1 MVDSVSRT
9 LLLLLAFSSMVLAPA
24 CGGDDDGDGAS
35 PDAGVFDGEL
45 PPILFATQVP
55 VGENDSVSAV
65 FSNHVGGIRNAPRGG
80 DLMIRYPDG
89 TLRNLTREAGFG
101 DADEMQRRD
110 AISVREPCVHWDGDK
125 ALFSMAVGA
134 VTERFEQ
141 RDDFRWQIYE
151 VTGLAQGETAAVRRV
166 EGQPRDFNN
175 VSPVYGSD
183 DRIIFISDR
192 PRNGADH
199 LYPQLDEYESQPT
212 TTGVYRLDEASGDLE
227 VIEHAPSG
235 VFSLT
240 VDSFGRV
247 IFSKWDHLQRDQQ
260 ADSADTAAEY
270 GPITFDDESPGA
282 ASAPGGEEVF
292 PEPRDQ
298 DDPAFDPA
306 VSAHRFNQ
314 FFPWEMNQDGSAE
327 ETLNHV
333 GRQEWGGSFSEGSFT
348 GDDNLS
354 FEAPDVFRDTREQLQ
369 GDGGVFHIRQD
380 PTDPAWYLGTL
391 ADEFGTG
398 SGGTLIRFEGDPT
411 INPEDMHIEALTPTN
426 DDAEIPEDTGYFR
439 NPLRVTGGAL
449 VAVHTAAS
457 GQLGNTGSDRAP
469 EYNYDYRL
477 TVLTADGD
485 TFRAD
490 SLVTTGI
497 ERTVSWFTPDEVATW
512 SGNLWE
518 LDPVEVVARERPPL
532 RTVPL
537 PDVEMAVFAD
547 AGVSPD
553 DLSTWLRERELALVI
568 SRNVTQRDRNDV
580 QQPYNLAVPGGVESV
595 ATGGTVYD
603 IDHIQFFQGDQ
614 LRGYDSYS
622 NGRRIL
628 ARPMHGPDLVTD
640 GAGPAGSVALGTDGS
655 MAAFVPARRAMT
667 WQLVAPDDS
676 PVVRERNWISFQA
689 GEIRVCAACH
699 GINKRSQTG
708 DPLPTNSPE
717 ALRDL
722 LEAWKAS
729 Q

>member
-1 MVDSVSRT
+1 MIRT
-9 LLLLLAFSSMVLAPA
+9 PPLVVASLSLALSAA
-24 CGGDDDGDGAS
+24 CGGDDDGGG
-35 PDAGVFDGEL
+35 PDPGPFDGEV
-45 PPILFATQVP
+45 PAILFATQVP

-65 FSNHVGGIRNAPRGG
+65 FSNHVAGIRNAPRGG

-101 DADEMQRRD
+101 DADEMQRRN
-110 AISVREPCVHWDGDK
+110 AIAVREPCVHWDGDK
-125 ALFSMAVGA
+125 ALFAMVVGA
-134 VTERFEQ
+134 VTERFDQ

-151 VTGLAQGETAAVRRV
+151 VSGLAQGDTAVVRRI

-175 VSPVYGSD
+175 VSPAYGSD
-183 DRIIFISDR
+183 DRILFVSDR

-212 TTGVYRLDEASGDLE
+212 TTGVYRLDEAAGELE
-227 VIEHAPSG
+227 MIEHAPSG

-247 IFSKWDHLQRDQQ
+247 IFTKWDHLQRDQQ
-260 ADSADTAAEY
+260 ADSPDTAAEY
-270 GPITFDDESPGA
+270 GPITFDDESAAA
-282 ASAPGGEEVF
+282 ASVPGGVELF
-292 PEPRDQ
+292 PEPRDG
-298 DDPAFDPA
+298 DDPEFDPA
-306 VSAHRFNQ
+306 ISGHRFNQ
-314 FFPWEMNQDGSAE
+314 FFPWEMNQDGSEE

-354 FEAPDVFRDTREQLQ
+354 FEAEDVFRNTREQLM

-380 PTDPAWYLGTL
+380 PSDPAWFYGTL
-391 ADEFGTG
+391 AAEFGTG
-398 SGGTLIRFEGDPT
+398 SGGTLIRFEGDPA
-411 INPEDMHIEALTPTN
+411 INPEDMRIEAVTPSR
-426 DDAEIPEDTGYFR
+426 DDAEVPEDTGYFR
-439 NPLRVTGGAL
+439 NPLLLTDGTL
-449 VAVHTAAS
+449 VAVHTEAS
-457 GQLGNTGSDRAP
+457 GGLGNSGSDRAP
-469 EYNYDYRL
+469 DYNYEYRI
-477 TVLTADGD
+477 TVLTADGE
-485 TFRAD
+485 TFRAG
-490 SLVTTGI
+490 SRLTSGI
-497 ERTVSWFTPDEVATW
+497 QRTVSWFTPDEVATW

-532 RTVPL
+532 RTTPI
-537 PDVEMAVFAD
+537 PEVEMAVFAD

-553 DLSTWLRERELALVI
+553 DLSAWLRERELALVI

-580 QQPYNLAVPGGVESV
+580 QQPYNLRVPGGVESV
-595 ATGGTVYD
+595 PAGGTVYD
-603 IDHIQFFQGDQ
+603 IEHIQFFQGDQ
-614 LRGYDSYS
+614 LRGYDRFSG
-622 NGRRIL
+622 GRRIL

-640 GAGPAGSVALGTDGS
+640 EAGPAGSVALGADGS

-667 WQLVAPDDS
+667 WQLTAPDGS
-676 PVVRERNWISFQA
+676 AVVRERNWISFRA

-708 DPLPTNSPE
+708 DPAPVNQPA
-717 ALRDL
+717 ALRTL
-722 LEAWKAS
+722 LDAWKAS